1 MLARMSTRQRAI
13 FGALFLG
20 IITFMLISGFF
31 QFVISFLLP
40 PSSPTNVRVEERYGE
55 VSFSWDKVEEFDVE
69 NYRIYVDN
77 SEYVKLR
84 NDVSNYLITELDL
97 NQKNNIELV
106 ATDSTGRDSSRI
118 SYTTSGNGSQISEL
132 LNPYDAQAVSLRDNV
147 IYSLVLSMIIL
158 MINSWVLF
166 FNHSK
171 KSFSV
176 TGVYPSIALF
186 PFFILGF
193 TLFDSIS
200 NQVARLVLV
209 LVMSTAF
216 TVLGYITLLT
226 NNILHGSIKMQL
238 PLEQAAKAVQFIFSL
253 LSTYLIMIFVL
264 GADIDIFRRLLF
276 ILPFIF
282 YYSYSSIWFLRHL
295 GKKDVFNKSIL
306 ITLLVGLSIVVVAV
320 WPIDSVYS
328 ILFSA
333 VVYYILLNV
342 ALENRKKI
350 PYGYWVEYLVL
361 ISLAIFILFTTA
373 FWGIN
378 GSII

>member
-13 FGALFLG
+13 SGALFLG
-20 IITFMLISGFF
+20 LITFLLISGTF
-31 QFVISFLLP
+31 QFLLSVVFA
-40 PSSPTNVRVEERYGE
+40 PSKPTNVRVEERYGE
-55 VSFSWDKVEEFDVE
+55 IALSWDKVDEFDVE
-69 NYRIYVDN
+69 NYKIYVDN
-77 SEYVKLR
+77 SEYARLR
-84 NDVSNYLITELDL
+84 NDVNTYLITELDL
-97 NQKNNIELV
+97 NQNNNIELV
-106 ATDSTGRDSSRI
+106 STDSSGRDSSRI
-118 SYTTSGNGSQISEL
+118 SYTTSGNGSQLTEV
-132 LNPYDAQAVSLRDNV
+132 LNPFNSQSIRLRDNI
-147 IYSLVLSMIIL
+147 IYAFGLSAIVLL
-158 MINSWVLF
+158 INSWVLF
-166 FNHSK
+166 FNHNK
-171 KSFSV
+171 KSFTVTGIYPSV
-176 TGVYPSIALF
+176 TLF

-193 TLFDSIS
+193 TLYDSIS
-200 NQVARLVLV
+200 NNVAKLLLV
-209 LVMSTAF
+209 LVMSAAF
-216 TVLGYITLLT
+216 AVLSYIVLLT

-253 LSTYLIMIFVL
+253 ISTYLIMIFVL
-264 GADIDIFRRLLF
+264 GADIDIVRRIAF

-282 YYSYSSIWFLRHL
+282 YFTYSSVWFLRHL
-295 GKKDVFNKSIL
+295 RKKDVVNKSIL

>member
-1 MLARMSTRQRAI
+1 MSTRQRAI

-20 IITFMLISGFF
+20 VITFMVISGFF

-55 VSFSWDKVEEFDVE
+55 VSFTWDKVQEFDVE

-84 NDVSNYLITELDL
+84 NDVGNYLITELDL

-118 SYTTSGNGSQISEL
+118 SYTTSGNGSQISEF
-132 LNPYDAQAVSLRDNV
+132 LNPFDAQAVSLRDNV
-147 IYSLVLSMIIL
+147 IYSLVLSVIIL

-166 FNHSK
+166 FNHSS

-193 TLFDSIS
+193 TLFDSIN

-209 LVMSTAF
+209 LAMSAVF
-216 TVLGYITLLT
+216 AVLGYITLLT

-264 GADIDIFRRLLF
+264 GADIDIFRRLVF

-295 GKKDVFNKSIL
+295 RKKDVFNKSIL
-306 ITLLVGLSIVVVAV
+306 LTLLVGLSIVVVAV

>member
-1 MLARMSTRQRAI
+1 MLSRMSTRQRAI

-20 IITFMLISGFF
+20 LVTFLLISGSF
-31 QFVISFLLP
+31 QFLLSLLLP

-55 VSFSWDKVEEFDVE
+55 IALSWDSVKEFDVE
-69 NYRIYVDN
+69 NYKIYVDN
-77 SEYVKLR
+77 SEYAKLR
-84 NDVSNYLITELDL
+84 NDVNAYLITDLDL
-97 NQKNNIELV
+97 NQKNNIHLV

-118 SYTTSGNGSQISEL
+118 SYVTSGNGSQISEF
-132 LNPYDAQAVSLRDNV
+132 LNPFNAQSVRLRDNV
-147 IYSLVLSMIIL
+147 LYAFGLALIVLL
-158 MINSWVLF
+158 INTWVLF
-166 FNHSK
+166 FNHNK
-171 KSFSV
+171 KSFTV
-176 TGVYPSIALF
+176 TGIYPSITLF

-193 TLFDSIS
+193 TLYDSIS
-200 NQVARLVLV
+200 NNVARLILV
-209 LVMSTAF
+209 LAMSAAF
-216 TVLGYITLLT
+216 GVLSYVILLT
-226 NNILHGSIKMQL
+226 NNILHGSIKSQL

-253 LSTYLIMIFVL
+253 ISTYLIMIFVL
-264 GADIDIFRRLLF
+264 GADIDIVRRLAF

-282 YYSYSSIWFLRHL
+282 YYTYSSVWFLRHL
-295 GKKDVFNKSIL
+295 RKKDVVNKSVL

-361 ISLAIFILFTTA
+361 ISLSIFILFTTA

>member
-20 IITFMLISGFF
+20 VITFMVISGFF

-55 VSFSWDKVEEFDVE
+55 VSFTWDKVQEFDVE

-84 NDVSNYLITELDL
+84 NDVGNYLITELDL

-118 SYTTSGNGSQISEL
+118 SYTTSGNGSQISEF
-132 LNPYDAQAVSLRDNV
+132 LNPFDAQAVSLRDNV
-147 IYSLVLSMIIL
+147 IYSLVLSVIIL

-166 FNHSK
+166 FNHSS
-171 KSFSV
+171 KSLSV

-193 TLFDSIS
+193 TLFDSIN

-209 LVMSTAF
+209 LAMSAVF
-216 TVLGYITLLT
+216 AVLGYITLLT

-264 GADIDIFRRLLF
+264 GADIDIFRRLVF

-295 GKKDVFNKSIL
+295 RKKDVFNKSIL
-306 ITLLVGLSIVVVAV
+306 LTLLVGLSIVVVAV

>member
-20 IITFMLISGFF
+20 VITFMVISGFF

-55 VSFSWDKVEEFDVE
+55 VSFTWDKVQEFDVE

-84 NDVSNYLITELDL
+84 NDVGNYLITELDL

-118 SYTTSGNGSQISEL
+118 SYTTSGNGSQISEF
-132 LNPYDAQAVSLRDNV
+132 LNPFDAQAVSLRDNV
-147 IYSLVLSMIIL
+147 IYSLVLSVIIL

-166 FNHSK
+166 FNHSS

-193 TLFDSIS
+193 TLFDSIN

-209 LVMSTAF
+209 LAMSAVF
-216 TVLGYITLLT
+216 AVLGYITLLT

-264 GADIDIFRRLLF
+264 GADIDIFRRLVF

-295 GKKDVFNKSIL
+295 RKKDVFNKSIL
-306 ITLLVGLSIVVVAV
+306 LTLLVGLSIVVVAV

>member
-216 TVLGYITLLT
+216 AVLGYITLLT

-295 GKKDVFNKSIL
+295 RKKDVFNKSIL

>member
-1 MLARMSTRQRAI
+1 MSTRQRAI

-20 IITFMLISGFF
+20 VITFMVISGFF

-55 VSFSWDKVEEFDVE
+55 VSFTWDKVQEFDVE

-84 NDVSNYLITELDL
+84 NDVGNYLITELDL

-118 SYTTSGNGSQISEL
+118 SYTTSGNGSQISEF
-132 LNPYDAQAVSLRDNV
+132 LNPFDAQAVSLRDNV
-147 IYSLVLSMIIL
+147 IYSLVLSVIIL

-166 FNHSK
+166 FNHSR

-193 TLFDSIS
+193 TLFDSIN

-209 LVMSTAF
+209 LAMSAVF
-216 TVLGYITLLT
+216 AVLGYITLLT

-264 GADIDIFRRLLF
+264 GADIDIFRRLVF

-295 GKKDVFNKSIL
+295 RKKDVFNKSIL
-306 ITLLVGLSIVVVAV
+306 LTLLVGLSIVVVAV

>member
-1 MLARMSTRQRAI
+1 MSTRQRAI

-216 TVLGYITLLT
+216 AVLGYITLLT

-295 GKKDVFNKSIL
+295 RKKDVFNKSIL